1 MRRVVSCRMSC
12 WMGMS
17 VMRLDHGQR
26 VDRGFIVVIANLAVR
41 IDLVR
46 VPTIP
51 FGLFHI

>member
-26 VDRGFIVVIANLAVR
+26 VNRGLIIIIANLAVR